1 GSIKLSFAGS
11 PAEDKQQEKGGQFKR
26 KPEIEHM
33 FRQPEKRPPKT
44 VSTAFT
50 ILALLPLLILFVA
63 WLKLGVNL
71 SNFQFS
77 IPAIVF
83 HVGLGVVLF
92 FVGIFLLMYAF
103 WTCLN
108 MFSTLKLL
116 GLVGSVTFL
125 AGNSLLASLAAQR
138 TKN

>member
-83 HVGLGVVLF
+83 HVGLG
-92 FVGIFLLMYAF
+92 GIFLLMYAF